1 MTTITKA
8 TLAIA
13 AIACLIGCGDAGQI
27 MEPNTYRKCSEY
39 SIKLVRTKT
48 LDFRTEKTTE
58 DTTWV
63 MTYQGRPVTL
73 TDAQAKKLDTD
84 PTGVCMDVM

>member
-1 MTTITKA
+1 MTTITKT

-39 SIKLVRTKT
+39 SLQRQRIASFDMHT
-48 LDFRTEKTTE
+48 LEVTV

-63 MTYQGRPVTL
+63 MTYQGKAVTL
-73 TDAQAKKLDTD
+73 TPAQAKRLDTD
-84 PTGVCMDVM
+84 PTGVCRDVM